1 MTTTAG
7 TVSRRLTFASSNGR
21 LETAR
26 ILNPDDP
33 ATQPASKFNS
43 PSDFSRMGE
52 TVASYQSPIHRFK
65 GRRNRLKAKQDQLLQ
80 ELFSSSRKRLVR
92 VAYCI
97 LQNQHDAEDAVQD
110 AFLSASLHF
119 GNFEGRS
126 AVSTWLT
133 RIVINAALMVRRKRK
148 TTFIRSLHDL
158 NRHDAVFVGTIPDL
172 QPDPE
177 LACSR
182 AESFAFLDG
191 LVGEMNP
198 LLRQAVEVAYYD
210 ELSSS
215 EASLALAIPLSTYKG
230 RLFRG
235 TCLLR
240 DRARRKSKSS
250 SL

>member
-1 MTTTAG
+1 MTTTTG

-21 LETAR
+21 HETAR

-33 ATQPASKFNS
+33 ATQQASKFNS
-43 PSDFSRMGE
+43 PSDFSRTRE
-52 TVASYQSPIHRFK
+52 TVAAYQPPTHHFEGKRT
-65 GRRNRLKAKQDQLLQ
+65 RPKAKQDQLLQ
-80 ELFSSSRKRLVR
+80 EVFSISRKRLVR
-92 VAYCI
+92 VAYGI

-110 AFLSASLHF
+110 AFLSASRHF
-119 GNFEGRS
+119 GSFEGRS

-133 RIVINAALMVRRKRK
+133 RVVINAALMVRRKRK

-158 NRHDAVFVGTIPDL
+158 NGDDAVFVETIPDL
-172 QPDPE
+172 QPNPE
-177 LACSR
+177 LAYTQ
-182 AESFAFLDG
+182 AESFAFLDA
-191 LVGEMNP
+191 LIGEMNP
-198 LLRQAVEVAYYD
+198 LLRQAVKVTYYD

-215 EASLALAIPLSTYKG
+215 EASSALAIPLSTYKA

-240 DRARRKSKSS
+240 ERAQRKYKSS